1 MRSVTIFL
9 FESNWE
15 RDFSCL
21 SINSSTFSRQD
32 GAMSLVEDNM
42 IPSRNSNGASVHHH
56 RHNTSSTDQ
65 P

>member
-1 MRSVTIFL
+1 MRSVTMFL
-9 FESNWE
+9 LESNWE

-42 IPSRNSNGASVHHH
+42 IPSRKNMRLQLITIGIALPVEIH
-56 RHNTSSTDQ
+56 
-65 P
+65 